1 MTSCKTKLQSLSS
14 AFYQSSLTKSAF
26 TIGVAG
32 TILGLSTAP
41 AFADA
46 MGLGW
51 CVHNCGFGLEDKIT
65 AAHVHL
71 RLHVKLQ
78 KQSLIQ
84 CMDKAYLIEHKRHGP
99 AKIVSF
105 LSKRF
110 ELPIAIFYVGMGNVF
125 DKNSEGKPVMKAATK
140 WLGKKG
146 GYIKF
151 DHSFVD
157 TNTTKR
163 VASKIAHA
171 LMHYSGFK
179 HIKDIHHPLHP
190 NTVPAQI
197 EACILKGSPNN
208 YNGFG
213 NDKYNSKDVVGIGI
227 DGDNNHFFAWYK
239 DGTVTAGSSTRIH
252 NYRSPY
258 KYSIR
263 NGYSSS
269 NIVGMAID
277 GDINS
282 SYAWFDNGIVTS
294 GSTNDLS
301 KHRAPYKYSLPKGY
315 SPKDIVAMALDDD
328 DNHVYAFYKN
338 GMVSSGT
345 TNDLDKFRK
354 PYEYK
359 LPPGYSPS
367 DIVGIA
373 IDGNNNKVFSFY
385 RNNKV
390 SQGTT
395 ANLYRDEAL
404 REVITGR

>member
-1 MTSCKTKLQSLSS
+1 MSSSKTKLQSLSS
-14 AFYQSSLTKSAF
+14 AFYQSNLISGALA
-26 TIGVAG
+26 IGVAS

-41 AFADA
+41 AFAA
-46 MGLGW
+46 KQAA
-51 CVHNCGFGLEDKIT
+51 CINCDSELKQKIT
-65 AAHVHL
+65 AADKHL
-71 RLHVKLQ
+71 RMQVQLK
-78 KQSLIQ
+78 KQSLIK
-84 CMDKAYLIEHKRHGP
+84 CMDKAYLIEHKNHGP
-99 AKIVSF
+99 AKIVSL
-105 LSKRF
+105 LSKR
-110 ELPIAIFYVGMGNVF
+110 LQGKIVYIAINHKGNTNMSAPHIF
-125 DKNSEGKPVMKAATK
+125 IS
-140 WLGKKG
+140 KKG
-146 GYIKF
+146 GGMSF
-151 DHSFVD
+151 DKSFVRN
-157 TNTTKR
+157 NTTKR
-163 VASKIAHA
+163 IASVIAHE
-171 LMHYSGFK
+171 LMHNSGFK
-179 HIKDIHHPLHP
+179 HMKDNRHPLYP
-190 NTVPAQI
+190 NTVSEQI
-197 EACILKGSPNN
+197 EACILKGSPNS
-208 YNGFG
+208 YNGLG

-252 NYRSPY
+252 NYRFPY

-294 GSTNDLS
+294 GSTSDLG

-328 DNHVYAFYKN
+328 NNHVYAFYKN

-373 IDGNNNKVFSFY
+373 IDGDNNKVFSFY

-395 ANLYRDEAL
+395 ANLFRDQAP